1 MGPIVSPPSEPLEE
15 HRALLFAIAYRMLGT
30 VSDAEDLVQETYL
43 RWRRALATGE
53 VIANPKGWLTT
64 TLTHLCIDQLRSA
77 RVRREAYIGPWL
89 PEPIVTDPAADP
101 VEGVALAESLS
112 LAFLTVLE
120 RLNPVERAIFLL
132 HDVFGYEFVEIA
144 PIVGREVA
152 NCRQIARRAR
162 AAIQRARPR
171 FPLQPGERERLTRE
185 FMRACTVG
193 DLPALVA
200 TLAEDITVW
209 SDGGGRVQ
217 AARKPVRG
225 ADKAARF
232 LLHIVADGATHGAT
246 FTPTT
251 VNGQPGVLI
260 GAPEGPYGVVAFD
273 IAAGRIREIDIV
285 INPEKLRH
293 LAPATRY

>member
-1 MGPIVSPPSEPLEE
+1 MREPIPAFPEPLDE
-15 HRALLFAIAYRMLGT
+15 HRPLLFAIAYRMLGT
-30 VSDAEDLVQETYL
+30 VSDAEDMVQETYL
-43 RWRRALATGE
+43 RWRRALATGS
-53 VIANPKGWLTT
+53 VIAAPKGWLTT
-64 TLTHLCIDQLRSA
+64 TITHLCIDQLRSA
-77 RVRREAYIGPWL
+77 RVRREEYIGPWL
-89 PEPIVTDPAADP
+89 PEPIVTGPAADP
-101 VEGVALAESLS
+101 AEGVALAESLS

-132 HDVFGYEFVEIA
+132 HDVFGYEFAEIA
-144 PIVGREVA
+144 PIVEREAA

-162 AAIQRARPR
+162 ASIQHARPR
-171 FPLQPGERERLTRE
+171 FPLQPGEPERLTRE
-185 FMRACTVG
+185 FLRACTLG

-200 TLAEDITVW
+200 TLTDDITVW

-225 ADKAARF
+225 AEKAARF
-232 LLHIVADGATHGAT
+232 LLHLVADGAAQGVT
-246 FTPTT
+246 FTVTT

-260 GAPEGPYGVVAFD
+260 GAPAGPYGVVALD

-293 LAPATRY
+293 LVPSA

>member
-1 MGPIVSPPSEPLEE
+1 M
-15 HRALLFAIAYRMLGT
+15 
-30 VSDAEDLVQETYL
+30 
-43 RWRRALATGE
+43 
-53 VIANPKGWLTT
+53 
-64 TLTHLCIDQLRSA
+64 
-77 RVRREAYIGPWL
+77 
-89 PEPIVTDPAADP
+89 TDPAADP
-101 VEGVALAESLS
+101 AEGIALTESLA
-112 LAFLTVLE
+112 LAFLSVLE

-132 HDVFGYEFVEIA
+132 HDVFGYEFTEIA
-144 PIVGREVA
+144 PIVEREAA

-171 FPLQPGERERLTRE
+171 FPLQPGERERPTRE
-185 FMRACTVG
+185 SMRACTVG

-200 TLAEDITVW
+200 TLADDITVW

-225 ADKAARF
+225 AEKAARF
-232 LLHIVADGATHGAT
+232 LPHIVADGAAHGVAFTAT
-246 FTPTT
+246 I

-260 GAPEGPYGVVAFD
+260 GATDSPYGVVALD

-293 LAPATRY
+293 LLPSA

>member
-1 MGPIVSPPSEPLEE
+1 MRETTSSPSESLDE
-15 HRALLFAIAYRMLGT
+15 HRPLLFAIAYRMLST
-30 VSDAEDLVQETYL
+30 VSDAEDMVQETYL

-53 VIANPKGWLTT
+53 MIANPKGWLTT
-64 TLTHLCIDQLRSA
+64 TVTHLCIDQLRSA
-77 RVRREAYIGPWL
+77 RARHEEYIGPWL
-89 PEPIVTDPAADP
+89 PEPIVTGPAADP
-101 VEGVALAESLS
+101 AEGVALAESLS

-132 HDVFGYEFVEIA
+132 HDVFGYEFAEIA
-144 PIVGREVA
+144 PIVEREAA

-162 AAIQRARPR
+162 ASIQRARPR

-200 TLAEDITVW
+200 TLADDITVW

-225 ADKAARF
+225 AEKAARF
-232 LLHIVADGATHGAT
+232 LLHIVADGAAHGVT
-246 FTPTT
+246 FTATT

-260 GAPEGPYGVVAFD
+260 GAPDGPYGVVALD

-285 INPEKLRH
+285 VNPEKLRH
-293 LAPATRY
+293 LLKA